1 MVKSFGDKKVG
12 DKSQY
17 PGIDAKANPNQKDN
31 VTAPGEPASKKVVK
45 PEVWNPTGKPK
56 SPPR

>member
-1 MVKSFGDKKVG
+1 MVKSFGNKNVG

-17 PGIDAKANPNQKDN
+17 PGMNAKADSNKKDN
-31 VTAPGEPASKKVVK
+31 VTAPGEPAVKKVVK